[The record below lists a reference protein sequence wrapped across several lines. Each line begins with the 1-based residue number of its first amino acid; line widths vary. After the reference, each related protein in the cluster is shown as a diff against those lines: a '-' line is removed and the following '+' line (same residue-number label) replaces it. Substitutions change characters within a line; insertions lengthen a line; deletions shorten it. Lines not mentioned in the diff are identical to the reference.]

1 MRRLWLSAAALV
13 WAVACGPRD
22 RANRVGAPG
31 DSANTGMTVD
41 TAPPAGGPGAVVDT
55 MPGGGGSSMDET
67 AVLTTLSTA
76 NMQEIQEASYAKA
89 NASSAAVKALARKL
103 EADHRANLEQSRRIA
118 SRLGISQRLPTDS
131 AQSKAAP
138 AKLVGVHGAAL
149 DSLFLSGQAEA
160 HRANID
166 RIRTRMLPAAR
177 DPQLKRYLQQTL
189 TAMEGH
195 LQQIERTRQTL
206 GRS

>member
-1 MRRLWLSAAALV
+1 MRRLCLSAAALV
-13 WAVACGPRD
+13 WIVACGPRD
-22 RANRVGAPG
+22 RTKQTGAAGDTTNTGLTVDTIPPAGAPG
-31 DSANTGMTVD
+31 AVADS
-41 TAPPAGGPGAVVDT
+41 
-55 MPGGGGSSMDET
+55 MPGGNSSMDET

-76 NMQEIQEASYAKA
+76 NMQEIQEASYAEA

-103 EADHRANLEQSRRIA
+103 EADHRANLQQSRQIA
-118 SRLGISQRLPTDS
+118 SRLGVSQRLPTDS

-138 AKLVGVHGAAL
+138 PKLAGLHGAAL
-149 DSLFLSGQAEA
+149 DSLFLSAQADA

-195 LQQIERTRQTL
+195 LRQIEQTQQAL